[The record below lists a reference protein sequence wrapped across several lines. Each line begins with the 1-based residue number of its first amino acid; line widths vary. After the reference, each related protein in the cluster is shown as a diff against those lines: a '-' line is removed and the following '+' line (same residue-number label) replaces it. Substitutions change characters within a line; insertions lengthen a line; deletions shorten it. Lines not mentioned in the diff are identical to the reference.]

1 MAPHRMGRCKC
12 QELAVLAKW
21 EDNWLQVEC
30 RAQLHPPQS
39 PLTDCRERAAF
50 LYQDGGI
57 GGHCGESFVI
67 FIPGPP
73 LGTEAYLTGL
83 HVQYRVWHRH
93 IFLSWRRSRPAVPGS
108 IVLGVQ
114 SCSRCQCKPTR
125 TIQLYCKQ
133 TGVCFRK
140 CNGNN
145 NDYDYDNNHVKLP

>member
-1 MAPHRMGRCKC
+1 MAPHRIGRCKC

-21 EDNWLQVEC
+21 EDNWLQVEVQGPAPSTSVSSD
-30 RAQLHPPQS
+30 R
-39 PLTDCRERAAF
+39 CRERAAV
-50 LYQDGGI
+50 LHQDGGT

-67 FIPGPP
+67 LIPGPP
-73 LGTEAYLTGL
+73 LGPEPYLTGL

-125 TIQLYCKQ
+125 TIQAHCKQ

-145 NDYDYDNNHVKLP
+145 NDYGYDNNYVKLP